1 MRCLL
6 GAVKICAYEKL
17 VCDDAS
23 RMLIITLKH
32 LHNISLYDKI
42 KLRQHRTKIVVQ
54 IRSQIFR
61 QITAQRLWYR
71 YAVRFFVRLPKFT
84 AGILTYF
91 KVNLGNMTEN
101 LQVDVP
107 HSSQAVFVRCCLT
120 KCKLAVT
127 TKQSI

>member
-61 QITAQRLWYR
+61 QIAQIYR
-71 YAVRFFVRLPKFT
+71 RNT
-84 AGILTYF
+84 
-91 KVNLGNMTEN
+91 N
-101 LQVDVP
+101 
-107 HSSQAVFVRCCLT
+107 VF
-120 KCKLAVT
+120 
-127 TKQSI
+127 QGEFG